1 MRLWRL
7 QPLTSLRRPTNDLHK
22 VWRFLT
28 PCRSDDAAEPGD
40 LDRVWRAECDEMAAI
55 LERKN
60 PGRDR

>member
-1 MRLWRL
+1 MRSWVEYFRVRYRHLMSRL
-7 QPLTSLRRPTNDLHK
+7 QVRGLT
-22 VWRFLT
+22 
-28 PCRSDDAAEPGD
+28 DDHADREI